1 MITLDRVRVAP
12 IVEKIVE
19 TCLMWFV
26 HVETR
31 LVDSVVLWRVVKS
44 LEAEK
49 NLEKPHEKRLRKI

>member
-1 MITLDRVRVAP
+1 
-12 IVEKIVE
+12 
-19 TCLMWFV
+19 MWFV